1 MHKINI
7 DGYSVQ
13 EVYED
18 MKQRNVPGTSEKLA
32 QAHVTIAG
40 AGGLGSNIAIALARA
55 GVGHFDFD

>member
-40 AGGLGSNIAIALARA
+40 AGDLALILPS
-55 GVGHFDFD
+55 H